1 MHVVFDLDG
10 VLLDSE
16 SDLSWLD
23 SALEETLES
32 FGLEP
37 NETNRRALFPPS
49 RAEMRELAET
59 AGVSIERLWA
69 VRNRNYVD
77 AKVSAIETGQIG
89 PYPDVGV
96 VEELSRR
103 FPVGIVSNSPQIV
116 VETFLDETGLTD
128 IVDEAIGRGMELADV
143 DRLKPDPHLYERFHE
158 AAAGNEYVYV
168 GDEPSDR
175 EFAERTGMDFV
186 HLDRENGPVAT
197 LYDVQ
202 DRLDDTG

>member
-23 SALEETLES
+23 SALDETLES

-37 NETNRRALFPPS
+37 TEANRRALFPPS
-49 RAEMRELAET
+49 RAEMDALAET

-69 VRNRNYVD
+69 VRNEKYVD
-77 AKVSAIETGQIG
+77 AKVSAIESGQIG

-96 VEELSRR
+96 VEDLSRR
-103 FPVGIVSNSPQIV
+103 FPVGIVSNSPQTV

-128 IVDEAIGRGMELADV
+128 TVGEAIGRGMGIEDV

-158 AAAGNEYVYV
+158 AAAGDDYVYV
-168 GDEPSDR
+168 GDQPSDR

-197 LYDVQ
+197 LYDVR
-202 DRLDDTG
+202 DRLETPE